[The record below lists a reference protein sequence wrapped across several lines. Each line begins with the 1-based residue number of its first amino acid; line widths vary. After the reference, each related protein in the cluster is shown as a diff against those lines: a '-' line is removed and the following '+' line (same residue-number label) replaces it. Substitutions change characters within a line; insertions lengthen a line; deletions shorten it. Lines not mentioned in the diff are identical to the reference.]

1 MYAVRILVWR
11 QWKSRIFPP
20 QFRQKGGAFIW
31 ARISRTLRVMPRTRA
46 RHDQPTF
53 SATPDAVGS
62 PVPALLACLKAK
74 VKKQPLV

>member
-20 QFRQKGGAFIW
+20 QFRQKGGALIW
-31 ARISRTLRVMPRTRA
+31 ARISRTLRVMPRIRA

-53 SATPDAVGS
+53 SAALDAADAGAFAS
-62 PVPALLACLKAK
+62 PACVKAK
-74 VKKQPLV
+74 AKKQPLV